1 MKKINQYLIIF
12 GAGMIE
18 QFGYTL
24 YILAVGKYMKGVSS
38 FLMFSYFLVYLLLMK
53 YVVKEN
59 STFLSMVVYA
69 AAAGVS
75 NYIAMALNLIK

>member
-24 YILAVGKYMKGVSS
+24 YLLAVGKYMKGISS
-38 FLMFSYFLVYLLLMK
+38 FLMFGYFLVYLLLMK
-53 YVVKEN
+53 YVVKET
-59 STFLSMVVYA
+59 SSFLSMVTYA

-75 NYIAMALNLIK
+75 NYIAMSLNLIK